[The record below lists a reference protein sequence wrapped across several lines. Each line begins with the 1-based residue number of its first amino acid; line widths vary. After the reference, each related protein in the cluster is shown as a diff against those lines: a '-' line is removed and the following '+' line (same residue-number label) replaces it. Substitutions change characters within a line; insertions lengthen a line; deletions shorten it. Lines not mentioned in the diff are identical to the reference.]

1 MNSVKKLQFPGLA
14 LSPRHVVALGLLFLL
29 AAPTLPAATT
39 VRVQTM
45 IGQFEVELYEHAAP
59 AAVAQFLAN
68 VESGA
73 YHFTMIHYALGG
85 ELRGGLYR
93 YESCIEGPVIAAP
106 EFRFPVQESGV
117 RNSTG
122 TLALFRDPDDPTLF
136 TNEWLISLVSNAVD
150 ESSPFA
156 PVAIGE
162 ISSGMELINFIH
174 NDSTRV
180 NLGVSPSVPT
190 LGFGRT
196 VPSCSLFRPEHV
208 YRLQYTV
215 ESVDPA
221 AEDSNSFDAESAI
234 LSLNIDAGASG
245 LLRVDFALDA
255 TEPQVILRAL
265 PETLRPLE
273 AASASMAVFEAQTGT
288 LTVPEIRLLG
298 EVALENL
305 AFDLS
310 DADALRFTLVSFEQP
325 ES

>member
-1 MNSVKKLQFPGLA
+1 MGLSLLLLL
-14 LSPRHVVALGLLFLL
+14 LS
-29 AAPTLPAATT
+29 APLPAATI

-45 IGQFEVELYEHAAP
+45 VGQFEVELYEHAAP
-59 AAVAQFLAN
+59 EAVAQFLAN

-73 YHFTMIHYALGG
+73 YHFTMIHFALGG

-106 EFRFPVQESGV
+106 EFRFPVQESGI
-117 RNSTG
+117 RNTTG
-122 TLALFRDPDDPTLF
+122 TLALFRDPADPTLF

-162 ISSGMELINFIH
+162 VSSGMELINFIH

-196 VPSCSLFRPEHV
+196 VPSCSIFRPEHL

-221 AEDSNSFDAESAI
+221 AAVSNSFDAEREI
-234 LSLNIDAGASG
+234 LSLNVDAGESG

-255 TEPQVILRAL
+255 TEPRVILRAL
-265 PETLRPLE
+265 PETLQPLE
-273 AASASMAVFEAQTGT
+273 AASSSMAVFEAQTGT
-288 LTVPEIRLLG
+288 LSVPEIRVLG
-298 EVALENL
+298 DVALEDL
-305 AFDLS
+305 VFDLS
-310 DADALRFTLVSFEQP
+310 DAEQLRFTLRSFREPQ
-325 ES
+325 S